1 MESDVVL
8 EFYDAEHG
16 YSLVL
21 FVVLLFCFVFF
32 FAAGIT
38 LQKSGNR
45 DRHVPGHV
53 LYDVGRQSQFSAI
66 INPQH
71 WPAISNN

>member
-21 FVVLLFCFVFF
+21 FVVLLFCFFF
-32 FAAGIT
+32 FLLLELPCRNLAIAIAMFRAMFYT
-38 LQKSGNR
+38 TSGDSHNFQR
-45 DRHVPGHV
+45 
-53 LYDVGRQSQFSAI
+53 
-66 INPQH
+66 
-71 WPAISNN
+71 